1 MNEQRIDQLLREH
14 FAHPVNNQ
22 NLPQLRS
29 SVWQGINARTRPPVI
44 QRLLDGLWDRDLRV
58 GPAFAALVVGIV
70 MGYGTLDMPAT
81 GTNYAA
87 AEGLGFN
94 LFSST
99 SYPLLK
105 AKL

>member
-1 MNEQRIDQLLREH
+1 MNEEHIDPLLREH
-14 FAHPVNNQ
+14 FARPVNPQ
-22 NLPQLRS
+22 NLPQLQRD
-29 SVWQGINARTRPPVI
+29 VWQGIHARTRPSIIP
-44 QRLLDGLWDRDLRV
+44 RLLDGLWDRDLRF

-70 MGYGTLDMPAT
+70 MGYGTLDMPAP
-81 GTNYAA
+81 GTEYAA

-105 AKL
+105 VKL